1 MCYEG
6 LEHESLITLE
16 VVLSRALKAEKN
28 EQFRKD
34 VQYEYNR
41 VLSAMN

>member
-6 LEHESLITLE
+6 LELESLTTLE

-28 EQFRKD
+28 EQSF
-34 VQYEYNR
+34 
-41 VLSAMN
+41 